1 MNKNTAAHGHLIE
14 DLRKVALTGMLVGI
28 PRAVRHK
35 LIDAGLIQRGRYDKS
50 PPWMLTSLGLGMVAR
65 DFTGTRAYKAWFDAA
80 SLHWETGHTLTGVND
95 YANDRENFTP
105 TLLDAIEAAAAA
117 HEAMRVLA
125 AEAEARMVEAL
136 RAHLL
141 KENT

>member
-1 MNKNTAAHGHLIE
+1 MNKNTDALGHLIN
-14 DLRKVALTGMLVGI
+14 DLRTVALTGTLVGI
-28 PRAVRHK
+28 PRTVRK
-35 LIDAGLIQRGRYDKS
+35 ELVNDDLIQRGRYDKS

-65 DFTGTRAYKAWFDAA
+65 DFVDTRAYKAWFDAA

-95 YANDRENFTP
+95 YTNDRENFTP

-117 HEAMRVLA
+117 HAAMSDLA

-136 RAHLL
+136 RAHLS